1 MTKQVRLRTKQ
12 QSTKK
17 RASADQPRAEFSFRR
32 TILPPL
38 LGILV
43 TIGVLGLIN
52 GQWISAQLYY
62 QFARPAAAETVAV
75 SQLQL
80 DPQAA
85 PEVTIP
91 TIQVKA
97 PVIFEPS
104 YEEKQ
109 VQLALRRGVVKFAT
123 TADPG
128 QSGNVVLFGHS
139 SGQPWAPG
147 DYKFVFTNLD
157 KLRAGDKIYLDYK
170 GQRYIY
176 QMTTSQ
182 VVLPEEVGVLNP
194 TNKPT
199 LTLITCT
206 PVGTSQKRLVVTAE
220 QISPKPLAS
229 NASTEGREPDQAIAN
244 PNSNLQALPN
254 GEQSSLLDSLRNLFR

>member
-1 MTKQVRLRTKQ
+1 M
-12 QSTKK
+12 SKK
-17 RASADQPRAEFSFRR
+17 VSSVQPKAEFSFRR
-32 TILPPL
+32 NILPPM

-62 QFARPAAAETVAV
+62 QFAKPVTTETVQV
-75 SQLQL
+75 SNLQL
-80 DPQAA
+80 DPAAA
-85 PEVTIP
+85 PEISIP
-91 TIQVKA
+91 AINVKA

-104 YEEKQ
+104 YQETQ

-128 QSGNVVLFGHS
+128 QPGNVVIFGHS

-157 KLRAGDKIYLDYK
+157 KLRAGDKIHIDYK

-176 QMTTSQ
+176 QMVSSTVVTPDQVNVLSPTDTS
-182 VVLPEEVGVLNP
+182 
-194 TNKPT
+194 T

-206 PVGTSQKRLVVTAE
+206 PVGTSQKRLVIRAE
-220 QISPKPLAS
+220 QIVPKPVVS
-229 NASTEGREPDQAIAN
+229 VTGNTESREPVHSDAGAPQ
-244 PNSNLQALPN
+244 SLPD
-254 GEQSSLLDSLRNLFR
+254 GEQTSIWDSVRGLF